1 MRKRILSLLLL
12 LLFVLPLFGCDRSSS
27 ENPLERNQFSTD
39 LLVPYV
45 ERDYFYEVKLV
56 DALDCRS
63 GAKVQV
69 KRDGFVPQPR
79 IYRDPAQNKWLSGVD
94 KTWEYENTSDGRTGE
109 LRHHFYHKEEVSH
122 FSITLNDRGEVL
134 SASFHYPEGTT
145 FKNLPGGISEVT
157 KFDTNQ
163 ERKTEAELRDIAE
176 RYLKQFHV
184 DVSGFQ
190 CYVEEA
196 RTGFLDYIV
205 RYYKE
210 VGEGILSNERIA
222 VYLYETGE
230 FIGFQSSDLGIIPDN
245 SCPFD
250 IHKIRSDVVQRIKKM
265 YQNVPLVE
273 GYTQMQFR
281 EEEVTFFLIDGI
293 EPAIYYVA
301 KVQYLNPGDPH
312 EFAPT
317 DGYCFLITT

>member
-45 ERDYFYEVKLV
+45 ERDYFYEVKLI
-56 DALDCRS
+56 DFLDCNS
-63 GAKVQV
+63 GAKVQA
-69 KRDGFVPQPR
+69 KRDGLAPQAR
-79 IYRDPAQNKWLSGVD
+79 SYRDPAQNKWLSGVD
-94 KTWEYENTSDGRTGE
+94 QTWEYENTTDGRTGE
-109 LRHHFYHKEEVSH
+109 LRHHFYHKEEVSR
-122 FSITLNDRGEVL
+122 FSITLNDRGEVVY
-134 SASFHYPEGTT
+134 AYFPHPCPEGTT

-176 RYLKQFHV
+176 RYLKQFRV

-190 CYVEEA
+190 CYVEK
-196 RTGFLDYIV
+196 TGPLDYVV

-210 VGEGILSNERIA
+210 VGEGILSNERID
-222 VYLYETGE
+222 VDFGTGE
-230 FIGFQSSDLGIIPDN
+230 FQGFHSYDLGNIPDN

-301 KVQYLNPGDPH
+301 KVQFLNPGDPH

-317 DGYCFLITT
+317 DGYCFLITM